1 MRHRVRGRRLNRSSS
16 HRRALSRNLVSAL
29 FRHGRVVTTA
39 PKAKEYRG
47 MAEKLITLAK
57 ENTLHRV
64 RRAVQMLGDKDAVR
78 ILFEEIAPS
87 MKDRPGGYTRIVKL
101 PTPRL
106 GDKGQRVLFE
116 LVNFV
121 PAASGEQV
129 EQVEE
134 DAEEAEAAS

>member
-1 MRHRVRGRRLNRSSS
+1 MNRSSS

>member
-29 FRHGRVVTTA
+29 FRNGRVVTTA
-39 PKAKEYRG
+39 AKAKEYRG

-57 ENTLHRV
+57 EKNLHRI
-64 RRAVQMLGDKDAVR
+64 RRAAQILGDKEAVR
-78 ILFEEIAPS
+78 VLFDEIAPL

-106 GDKGQRVLFE
+106 GDKGPRVLFE
-116 LVNFV
+116 LVSYV
-121 PAASGEQV
+121 PVASEGSDSTTRV
-129 EQVEE
+129 
-134 DAEEAEAAS
+134 EEAETAG

>member
-57 ENTLHRV
+57 EHNLHRV

-87 MKDRPGGYTRIVKL
+87 MKDRPGGYTRIVRL

-116 LVNFV
+116 LVNYV
-121 PAASGEQV
+121 PKASGEQA
-129 EQVEE
+129 EQVG
-134 DAEEAEAAS
+134 EEAEAAS